1 MDAKSALFRSGFYS
15 LFRRVAPSRQ
25 LGILRYHAVCALD
38 AGYADPGICVTPAA
52 FAEHVGYFAS
62 NYSVLPLP
70 DAADA
75 LRRGRSLPPNALS
88 ITFDDGYEDNLAAA
102 EVLARHGLSATFY
115 ITAGCL
121 ADGEPF
127 WPSELRS
134 LIAGIKGPE
143 LAVSAAGVDL
153 RLPVATPAEK
163 RAAVARFTKTFKAHP
178 VPVREALRERLRE
191 ASANAGAAS
200 PMLNWDQVRRMHALG
215 MVIGSHTM
223 THPNLPNAGLERARV
238 EIVES
243 KARLEAE
250 IGAPVTMFS
259 YPNGGADR
267 YMTREVAAIV
277 REAGFGAATTSR
289 NAFAG
294 PSSDLFALERVQ
306 VSEELERVVF
316 ALEIERYAFKPKPRP
331 GELAE
336 SAS

>member
-25 LGILRYHAVCALD
+25 LGILRYHAVCARD

-52 FAEHVGYFAS
+52 FAEHVAYFAS

-75 LRRGRSLPPNALS
+75 LRRGLSLPPNALA

-102 EVLARHGLSATFY
+102 EILARHGLSATFY

-121 ADGEPF
+121 AGGEPF

-134 LIAGIKGPE
+134 LMPGITGPE

-153 RLPVATPAEK
+153 RLAVATPAEK
-163 RAAVARFTKTFKAHP
+163 RTAVARLTKTFKAHP

-191 ASANAGAAS
+191 ASTTAGAAS

-223 THPNLPNAGLERARV
+223 THPNLPNAGLDRARV

-250 IGAPVTMFS
+250 TGAAVTMFS
-259 YPNGGADR
+259 YPNGGAER
-267 YMTREVAAIV
+267 YMTREVAALV
-277 REAGFGAATTSR
+277 REAGFAAATTSR

-294 PSSDLFALERVQ
+294 RSSDLFALERVQ
-306 VSEELERVVF
+306 VSQELERVVF
-316 ALEIERYAFKPKPRP
+316 ALEVERYAFKPKPRP

-336 SAS
+336 GVR